1 MKQKLRVRAGF
12 DLRSVDTRSTP
23 GFQGDKAAS
32 EAALKAEAD
41 ELAELQEKLFAC
53 GRFGDARRVLL
64 VLQAMD
70 TAGKGGVVK
79 HVVGSVDPQG
89 VDITAFK
96 APTDEEK
103 SHDFLWRVERRLPAA
118 GMIGVFDR
126 SHYEEVLIHRVHGL
140 SEPDAI
146 EERYGR
152 IVEFERE
159 IVSSGTTLVKVMLHI
174 SPAEQKR
181 RLRQRL
187 ERPDKHWK
195 FNPGDITE
203 RARWED
209 YMTAYQIA
217 IERTTTEEAPWH
229 VVPADRKWFARL
241 AVHRLLL
248 GALRGLGQDWP
259 KPEFDV
265 ETELRRLAAS

>member
-1 MKQKLRVRAGF
+1 MEQLRVGPSF

-23 GFQGDKAAS
+23 GFQGDKAAGES
-32 EAALKAEAD
+32 VLKNERD
-41 ELAELQEKLFAC
+41 ELAELQEKLFAS
-53 GRFGDARRVLL
+53 GKFGDERRVLL

-103 SHDFLWRVERRLPAA
+103 AHDFLWRVERRLPAA

-126 SHYEEVLIHRVHGL
+126 SHYEDVLIHRVHGL

-152 IVEFERE
+152 IVEFEQKL
-159 IVSSGTTLVKVMLHI
+159 VASGTTLVKVMLHI
-174 SPAEQKR
+174 SPAEQKK
-181 RLRQRL
+181 RLKERL
-187 ERPDKHWK
+187 QRPDKHWK

-217 IERTTTEEAPWH
+217 IERTHTDEAPWH

-248 GALRGLGQDWP
+248 GALRSLGQDWP
-259 KPEFDV
+259 KADYDV
-265 ETELRRLAAS
+265 DAELRKLAAT